1 MSVFSRLLLIAL
13 LIVGGA
19 LHAPRGDSGEA
30 TTPPTT
36 TPPVTTPPAT
46 TSPTAPPLAATT
58 PESTSPPIAATN
70 DPAYRLFVGD
80 MLRIEV
86 HDNPDLFRWLRV
98 PASGAVSFPL
108 IGDVT
113 GLVGRTIEDLTGDI
127 RRRLEADYLHRA
139 EVSITVTDYGTREAY
154 VMGSVAV
161 PGPVALPPT
170 RQLTA
175 LQAIGAARGYVEDA
189 DRAGTHLLRD
199 DPQHPGRKLIIQ
211 VNAGEDGRLD
221 DVILQPGDIVVVPR
235 QDRVYILG
243 QVVKPGALSMPGQES
258 LTISRAISLA
268 GGFSRFARQ
277 GDVQLIRKGGK
288 PTIIDV
294 RVILA
299 GGKDAV
305 DPVLQ
310 PGDTVFVPESRF

>member
-1 MSVFSRLLLIAL
+1 MSMFPRLLLVT
-13 LIVGGA
+13 LIVLGGA
-19 LHAPRGDSGEA
+19 VHGQRGHSGEA
-30 TTPPTT
+30 TTPPATT
-36 TPPVTTPPAT
+36 LPEAVTTPP
-46 TSPTAPPLAATT
+46 P
-58 PESTSPPIAATN
+58 ATN

-113 GLVGRTIEDLTGDI
+113 GLLGRTIEDLTGDI

-139 EVSITVTDYGTREAY
+139 EVSITVTDYGAREAY

-211 VNAGEDGRLD
+211 TSAGEDGRLE

-235 QDRVYILG
+235 QGRVYILG

-268 GGFSRFARQ
+268 GGFERFARQ
-277 GDVQLIRKGGK
+277 GEVQLIRKGGK